1 MFSRMMWAFCA
12 SMEAIQFDL
21 LALKNH
27 MIGHKMTWF
36 AYLKEFCLFIF
47 NSISKF
53 KWEYKGD
60 SINKKG
66 VFHYICFVFRLI
78 SSWSDVPGLLLK
90 SVKCLFKA
98 CRRPPPSARGAACE
112 PNAQIPVVISG
123 NGWVL
128 ITWVPWRQ
136 AAVTKA
142 AFTSALAWV
151 QLPGCFISE
160 HWWWNKNQRLDWS
173 LNYPAH
179 NLSVSLCISR
189 NIKSFDLLIN
199 CSVTS

>member
-27 MIGHKMTWF
+27 MIGVTKWLDLRTWKSF
-36 AYLKEFCLFIF
+36 VYLIF

-53 KWEYKGD
+53 KREYKGD

-160 HWWWNKNQRLDWS
+160 TLMVK
-173 LNYPAH
+173 
-179 NLSVSLCISR
+179 
-189 NIKSFDLLIN
+189 
-199 CSVTS
+199 